1 MFGLLLACVVATNGC
16 GALHGPLG
24 EPDSTRSIA
33 LQRALQSFG
42 AAFLRADAETLDTL
56 LATGYRHTNGATGT
70 VLDKPGWLDYIRRR
84 HADLQSGRLRVDRY
98 ETVGLAITWYPAAA
112 VVSNQVV
119 SEGIQNG
126 VPFSSR
132 LQVTQIWIRLG
143 EQWRRAAFHD
153 SPVPRT

>member
-1 MFGLLLACVVATNGC
+1 MFALLIACVVATNGC
-16 GALHGPLG
+16 VAARGPLG
-24 EPDSTRSIA
+24 EPDSLRSIA
-33 LQRALQSFG
+33 LQRAVQSFS

-56 LATGYRHTNGATGT
+56 LAAGYLHTNGATGT
-70 VLDKPGWLDYIRRR
+70 VLDKPSWLDYIRRR
-84 HADLQSGRLRVDRY
+84 QADLQSGRLRVDRY
-98 ETVGLAITWYPAAA
+98 ETTALAIRWYPDAA

-132 LQVTQIWIRLG
+132 LQVTQVWIRLG